1 MPDEI
6 PEITRWWQ
14 EECWVAVG
22 SATDIFCVCQL
33 QVAQGEEAKDK
44 VTSKISPT
52 WRISTWTIT
61 ATREV
66 KRRYVRRLLV
76 NLSLLLHVTFKFTCW
91 RRFSRTNNLIM
102 SANSFDTCIFFSAN
116 RVGLSFLHIHQ
127 QAFSSGV
134 WNLCDSQTRHAGTPK
149 PASASRVC
157 SMSDCCRWLS
167 PVCHRS
173 EEGGRIEGSA
183 LWAAADRPS
192 PAHPHTLTHTH
203 TEKRRVRMLNLSCT
217 CWPVTHTKTVKCT
230 ESLLTAGQL
239 LEMFEAL

>member
-1 MPDEI
+1 MKYQREHDDDKKKNAG
-6 PEITRWWQ
+6 
-14 EECWVAVG
+14 VAVG

-44 VTSKISPT
+44 VTSKISLT

-91 RRFSRTNNLIM
+91 RRFSWTNNLIM
-102 SANSFDTCIFFSAN
+102 SANSFDTCIFFSAD

-134 WNLCDSQTRHAGTPK
+134 WNLCDGQTRHAGTPK

-157 SMSDCCRWLS
+157 SMSDCSRWLS
-167 PVCHRS
+167 PVSVTGARKEGGPGGARS
-173 EEGGRIEGSA
+173 EQQ
-183 LWAAADRPS
+183 
-192 PAHPHTLTHTH
+192 
-203 TEKRRVRMLNLSCT
+203 
-217 CWPVTHTKTVKCT
+217 
-230 ESLLTAGQL
+230 LTAHHL
-239 LEMFEAL
+239 LAHIR